1 MNKLLFVIA
10 AVLVAI
16 PLLVRAQESPGASSV
31 GTWVGDWYG
40 ARQGS
45 GGAMEM
51 VVEAKGDM
59 VFGQVRSTGSSGC
72 SLEWVKLAGVVK
84 DAKVFADYNLGGPC
98 RKVDISYSIDQ
109 GGKVMTGSWSSQY
122 PGSGSFRLTKRPL
135 SPGADATG
143 VAPNPAE
150 QKQ

>member
-1 MNKLLFVIA
+1 MNKHLFAIA

-16 PLLVRAQESPGASSV
+16 PLLVRAQESPSAPSV

-51 VVEAKGDM
+51 VVDVKGDK
-59 VFGQVRSTGSSGC
+59 VSGQVRSTGSSGC

-84 DAKVFADYNLGGPC
+84 DAKVFGDYNLGGRC
-98 RKVDISYSIDQ
+98 GKVDITYSIDE

-122 PGSGSFRLTKRPL
+122 PGYGTFRLTKQQT
-135 SPGADATG
+135 SPAASATG
-143 VAPNPAE
+143 VAPIPAE